1 MKLELGFAWL
11 AAMLPLLFSHY
22 WHTQL
27 QMTASLVL
35 MLVCAWWLF
44 APLIRLVEKA
54 KILEVENTKLQSLK
68 DALMAKSEFL
78 SRVSHELRSPL
89 QGVVSAL
96 NNLEK
101 RIIDDPDEAIQL
113 SRIRRGAMTV
123 NTQLRDLL
131 TLARGDVGKIELNP
145 MTFEA
150 IELTLS
156 VARETQTE
164 ADEKHLELRI
174 ETPQDPIFVVADP
187 GRVDQVLTNLLT
199 NAIRHTKQG
208 SVLLRLHPYDEG
220 KGCLRFEIID
230 TGPGIDKES
239 RKTLF
244 EPYTR
249 FGELKSDSHGT
260 GLGLAVVNTVV
271 NLLGGKVD
279 VTSELGQGATFT
291 VEIPAERV
299 RDEGNL
305 TVGEGPSRVL
315 VVDDFQEAL
324 DGISSVVRRQL
335 GLECDTASNV
345 ANAANLLAA
354 RRYDL
359 VLLDLDLPIKSGYD
373 IAAETR
379 RGNGPNKQTRIVSI
393 SAADVPEER
402 RGAPFTS
409 HLTKPITVQAIQRA
423 IALPAPATAGMK

>member
-1 MKLELGFAWL
+1 
-11 AAMLPLLFSHY
+11 
-22 WHTQL
+22 
-27 QMTASLVL
+27 
-35 MLVCAWWLF
+35 
-44 APLIRLVEKA
+44 
-54 KILEVENTKLQSLK
+54 
-68 DALMAKSEFL
+68 
-78 SRVSHELRSPL
+78 
-89 QGVVSAL
+89 
-96 NNLEK
+96 
-101 RIIDDPDEAIQL
+101 
-113 SRIRRGAMTV
+113 MTV

-150 IELTLS
+150 IELTVS

-164 ADEKHLELRI
+164 ADEKRLELRI
-174 ETPQDPIFVVADP
+174 ETPKDPIFVVADP

-208 SVLLRLHPYDEG
+208 SVLLRLHPYDEA

-260 GLGLAVVNTVV
+260 GLGLAVVHTVV

-299 RDEGNL
+299 REEGNL
-305 TVGEGPSRVL
+305 TVGERPSRVL

-345 ANAANLLAA
+345 ATAANLLAA

-359 VLLDLDLPIKSGYD
+359 VLLDLDLPIKPGYD
-373 IAAETR
+373 LAAETR
-379 RGNGPNKQTRIVSI
+379 RGDGPNKQTRIVSI